1 MNKFEKL
8 KKNTRKE
15 FLLIIKEQ
23 EEEIEYIFEEA
34 AKEIEKNQNKISDIA
49 ALLLFLKKLFSKMNS
64 DIYSVINKN
73 LKKVID
79 VYGDIDLHYMTD
91 ITSNEYIL
99 NSIKKYSNDNKK
111 DVVKTILKGLIY
123 ADLLSLKKRCTKSI
137 NRTLNLLKKK
147 VNNLSNKSDDI
158 TISEIITDTENIINP
173 KVKDKKLLYDAN
185 RLART
190 TLIHSVR
197 EIIKENAKDN
207 IFNIGIKWELSPDHW
222 DRMPDGD
229 ECDVYAEN
237 DMYGLGI
244 GIFPV
249 DEVPFQHINC
259 LCSLYPVMLDYNII
273 AERIE
278 NWINGASDNE
288 LEDWIK
294 QNEKGADI

>member
-99 NSIKKYSNDNKK
+99 NSIEKYSDDNKK
-111 DVVKTILKGLIY
+111 DVVNTILKGLIY

-207 IFNIGIKWELSPDHW
+207 IFNIGIKWELSSDHW

-294 QNEKGADI
+294 QNEKGDI

>member
-34 AKEIEKNQNKISDIA
+34 AKEIEKNQNKIPDIA

-111 DVVKTILKGLIY
+111 DVVNTILKGLIY

-147 VNNLSNKSDDI
+147 VNDLSNKSDDI

-207 IFNIGIKWELSPDHW
+207 IFNIGIKWELSPDHF

-259 LCSLYPVMLDYNII
+259 LCSLYPIMLDYNII

>member
-79 VYGDIDLHYMTD
+79 VYGDIDLHYTTD

-111 DVVKTILKGLIY
+111 DVVNTILKGLIY

-147 VNNLSNKSDDI
+147 VNDLSNKSDDI

-207 IFNIGIKWELSPDHW
+207 IFNIGIKWELSSDHW

-259 LCSLYPVMLDYNII
+259 LCSLYPAMLDYNII

>member
-111 DVVKTILKGLIY
+111 DVVNTILKGLIY

-147 VNNLSNKSDDI
+147 VNDLSNKSDDI

-173 KVKDKKLLYDAN
+173 KVKDKKILYDAN

-294 QNEKGADI
+294 QNEKGANT

>member
-111 DVVKTILKGLIY
+111 DVINTILKGLIY

-147 VNNLSNKSDDI
+147 VNNLSNKSEDI
-158 TISEIITDTENIINP
+158 TISEIITDTENIVNP

-197 EIIKENAKDN
+197 EIIIKNAKDN

-259 LCSLYPVMLDYNII
+259 LCSLYPIMLDYNII

-278 NWINGASDNE
+278 DWINGASDNE

>member
-111 DVVKTILKGLIY
+111 DVVNTILKGLIY

-197 EIIKENAKDN
+197 EIIIKNAKDN

>member
-79 VYGDIDLHYMTD
+79 VYGDIDLRYMTD

-111 DVVKTILKGLIY
+111 DVVNTILKGLIY

-137 NRTLNLLKKK
+137 NRTLNLIKKK
-147 VNNLSNKSDDI
+147 VNDLSNKSDDI

-278 NWINGASDNE
+278 KWINGASDNE

>member
-79 VYGDIDLHYMTD
+79 VYGDIDLRYMTD

-99 NSIKKYSNDNKK
+99 NSIEKYSDDNKK
-111 DVVKTILKGLIY
+111 DVVNTILKGLIY

-147 VNNLSNKSDDI
+147 VNDLSNKSDDI

-207 IFNIGIKWELSPDHW
+207 IFNIGIKWELSPDHF

>member
-15 FLLIIKEQ
+15 ILLIIKEQ

-99 NSIKKYSNDNKK
+99 NSIEKYSNDNKK
-111 DVVKTILKGLIY
+111 DVVNTILKGLIY

-147 VNNLSNKSDDI
+147 VNDLSNKSDDI

>member
-207 IFNIGIKWELSPDHW
+207 IFNIGIKWELSPDHF

>member
-79 VYGDIDLHYMTD
+79 VYGDIDLRYMTD

-111 DVVKTILKGLIY
+111 DVVNTILKGLIY

-278 NWINGASDNE
+278 KWINGASDNE

>member
-34 AKEIEKNQNKISDIA
+34 AKEIEKNQNKIPDIA

-99 NSIKKYSNDNKK
+99 NSIEKYSNDNKK
-111 DVVKTILKGLIY
+111 DVVNTILKGLIY

-173 KVKDKKLLYDAN
+173 KVKDKKILYDAK

-294 QNEKGADI
+294 QNEKGADT

>member
-111 DVVKTILKGLIY
+111 DVVNTILKGLIY

-207 IFNIGIKWELSPDHW
+207 IFNIGIKWELSSDHW

-294 QNEKGADI
+294 QNEKGDI

>member
-34 AKEIEKNQNKISDIA
+34 AKEIEKNQNKIPDIA

-147 VNNLSNKSDDI
+147 VNDLSNKSDDI

-173 KVKDKKLLYDAN
+173 KVKDKKILYDAK

>member
-79 VYGDIDLHYMTD
+79 VYGDIDLRYMTD

-99 NSIKKYSNDNKK
+99 NSIEKYSNDNKK
-111 DVVKTILKGLIY
+111 DVVNTILKGLIY

-173 KVKDKKLLYDAN
+173 KVKDKKILYDAN

>member
-15 FLLIIKEQ
+15 ILLIIKEQ

-34 AKEIEKNQNKISDIA
+34 AKEIEKNQNKIPDIA

-99 NSIKKYSNDNKK
+99 NSIEKYSNDNKK
-111 DVVKTILKGLIY
+111 DVVNTILKGLIY

-294 QNEKGADI
+294 QNEKGDI